1 MTKEDDEL
9 CKRLQERARV
19 CWKYYNLYPSVFK
32 VVQPIASA
40 LYSEDRRIRGVE

>member
-1 MTKEDDEL
+1 MTKEDIEL

-32 VVQPIASA
+32 VIVDVTSR
-40 LYSEDRRIRGVE
+40 LYAEDRRIRGAE